1 MARETL
7 TQQVARLQAEIA
19 LKDEIIASLQAKL
32 TPQSKP
38 TDATRNIVGNI
49 VKGSPVFPQVQEFA
63 KTHGVPTTKV
73 VITGERMTIKR

>member
-38 TDATRNIVGNI
+38 TDATRNIVGTINNTVSI
-49 VKGSPVFPQVQEFA
+49 QEQVYAFA
-63 KTHGVPTTKV
+63 KQHNVPHMKV
-73 VITGERMTIKR
+73 VVSGNRMIIK